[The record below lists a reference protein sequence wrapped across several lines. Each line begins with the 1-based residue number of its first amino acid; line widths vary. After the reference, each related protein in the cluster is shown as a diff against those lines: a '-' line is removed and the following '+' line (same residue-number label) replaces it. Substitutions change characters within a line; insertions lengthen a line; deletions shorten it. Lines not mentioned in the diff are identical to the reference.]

1 MCYYNKNRTLVSCLF
16 FTGLLCNVRGFYSS
30 IASTSHVANKMR
42 FEFILSIRELLQ
54 KPAVMV
60 PNHGPIRQLAYFR
73 RLTLITF
80 LVKLL
85 LFLGILIWGKP
96 LDRAMFNAY
105 NPHWPSGE
113 SSPTWQSR
121 LACMDVGHY
130 LYLSRTGYEPNSASS
145 AFYPLWPFL
154 LWISR
159 IGISSFAPVGASLL
173 AVAFWIA
180 GTLMLFRWSTN
191 QKDQRFGYAVTLA
204 VMVLPS
210 SIYFWLGFT
219 ESLFFFLAVLY
230 LTTTESNRWPLSVI
244 ASFLLPLTRPVGIF
258 VIIIPFILICFSI
271 RIRVNLFQLFAAMSG
286 FGIYLATMWIYLGSP
301 WEGFRA
307 QSFYANSPSLKNMFQ
322 WDDIVV
328 RFFGVDGFHTP
339 TGSLLDRIMFICC
352 CYALI
357 RLWHIRPIWCFWSL
371 PMFIVPALST
381 WFLSFSRFT
390 IVIIPFTLCL
400 GSYFYCVNCR
410 IALAIT
416 ILGVLVQCYLLN
428 RFFSFGWAS

>member
-1 MCYYNKNRTLVSCLF
+1 
-16 FTGLLCNVRGFYSS
+16 
-30 IASTSHVANKMR
+30 
-42 FEFILSIRELLQ
+42 
-54 KPAVMV
+54 
-60 PNHGPIRQLAYFR
+60 
-73 RLTLITF
+73 
-80 LVKLL
+80 
-85 LFLGILIWGKP
+85 
-96 LDRAMFNAY
+96 
-105 NPHWPSGE
+105 
-113 SSPTWQSR
+113 
-121 LACMDVGHY
+121 
-130 LYLSRTGYEPNSASS
+130 
-145 AFYPLWPFL
+145 
-154 LWISR
+154 
-159 IGISSFAPVGASLL
+159 
-173 AVAFWIA
+173 
-180 GTLMLFRWSTN
+180 
-191 QKDQRFGYAVTLA
+191 
-204 VMVLPS
+204 
-210 SIYFWLGFT
+210 
-219 ESLFFFLAVLY
+219 
-230 LTTTESNRWPLSVI
+230 
-244 ASFLLPLTRPVGIF
+244 
-258 VIIIPFILICFSI
+258 
-271 RIRVNLFQLFAAMSG
+271 MSG

-307 QSFYANSPSLKNMFQ
+307 QSFYVNSPSLKNMFQ

-400 GSYFYCVNCR
+400 GSYLYCVNSR